1 MTIHV
6 MLVHASRVIR
16 TAIGNLIDLQQGF
29 RVVAA
34 AGSVKEAIEYLTQ
47 TSPVCELILIDGS
60 IVQPGSIAELIAVS
74 SAKVVMLS
82 ECETDGSLDECI
94 KEGARG
100 VIGVDADVEH
110 FVKALTKVH
119 EGEYWLNRQAT
130 SRILSTLGQPPKELS
145 PEQVKINSLTA
156 KEKLVVQA
164 VLQGNGQT
172 LHNTAQDLKIS
183 ENTLRNHLT
192 SIYSKLG
199 LVNRTELFIF
209 AQQHFE

>member
-1 MTIHV
+1 
-6 MLVHASRVIR
+6 MLIHASRVIR

-29 RVVAA
+29 HVVAA
-34 AGSVKEAIEYLTQ
+34 VSNAKEAIECLIQ
-47 TSPVCELILIDGS
+47 KSAACDLILIDGS
-60 IVQPGSIAELIAVS
+60 VLQPGTIAEMLAVS
-74 SAKVVMLS
+74 AARLVILS
-82 ECETDGSLDECI
+82 ENESDGSLDACI

-130 SRILSTLGQPPKELS
+130 SRILSTLGQPSKELS
-145 PEQVKINSLTA
+145 AERIKINSLTA
-156 KEKLVVQA
+156 KETLVVKA
-164 VLQGNGQT
+164 VLRGNGQT
-172 LHNTAQDLKIS
+172 LHNTAMDLKIS

-199 LVNRTELFIF
+199 LANRTELFIF
-209 AQQHFE
+209 AQQHLE

>member
-1 MTIHV
+1 
-6 MLVHASRVIR
+6 
-16 TAIGNLIDLQQGF
+16 
-29 RVVAA
+29 
-34 AGSVKEAIEYLTQ
+34 
-47 TSPVCELILIDGS
+47 
-60 IVQPGSIAELIAVS
+60 
-74 SAKVVMLS
+74 MLS

-100 VIGVDADVEH
+100 VIGVDADIDH

-199 LVNRTELFIF
+199 LANRTELFIF

>member
-34 AGSVKEAIEYLTQ
+34 VGNVQEAIDCLKQ

-60 IVQPGSIAELIAVS
+60 VVLPGSVSELLAVS

-82 ECETDGSLDECI
+82 EFETDGALDACI

-100 VIGVDADVEH
+100 VIGVDADVDH

-130 SRILSTLGQPPKELS
+130 SRILSTLGQPAKELS
-145 PEQVKINSLTA
+145 AEQVKINSLTS
-156 KEKLVVQA
+156 KEKLVVRA